1 MLDFEGT
8 KEELADQVVIP
19 EFAQIQGDGKRR
31 RNRRRVGAVAAAVAV
46 VALAAAVVPLAQGRL
61 AGVQSA
67 DPLAGA
73 VAGPV
78 AGAEVLLTG
87 APVTLSW
94 YGELDTRE
102 ALAVTLSEGKAPSM
116 ARTVDG
122 GHTWKAWR
130 LPPGIGVTTGD
141 QLIQTGSTLNV
152 VYPQV
157 ISRTVVQI
165 GNYLSRDAG
174 QTWTKTAGTAVN
186 GVMMNHGEGNF
197 YTAVIAAPVPSAP
210 TGWPVRAF
218 CVDNNKAGIPATCGM
233 YAIDPVEGGWH
244 PFAKQPSTTWGDAEG
259 AVDASGRLWFSHS
272 AESKCILSSSVDHGA
287 TWTTLSIDKADG
299 CAGVPMSGTDG
310 TAYATLSGLLASIPP
325 SVLVSHDGWK
335 TWQKTQLGTP
345 PVDLIAVLPDGAL
358 LAAPRHV
365 TSPGKPATSAAPGFL
380 LSRDGGKTFQQIAGT
395 AGFSSLKTT
404 AVGSYI
410 GSSNSGEPG
419 KQSISDDGEH
429 WSKAPQVPGQ
439 K

>member
-1 MLDFEGT
+1 M
-8 KEELADQVVIP
+8 P
-19 EFAQIQGDGKRR
+19 
-31 RNRRRVGAVAAAVAV
+31 
-46 VALAAAVVPLAQGRL
+46 
-61 AGVQSA
+61 
-67 DPLAGA
+67 AGA
-73 VAGPV
+73 
-78 AGAEVLLTG
+78 
-87 APVTLSW
+87 S
-94 YGELDTRE
+94 
-102 ALAVTLSEGKAPSM
+102 
-116 ARTVDG
+116 
-122 GHTWKAWR
+122 
-130 LPPGIGVTTGD
+130 
-141 QLIQTGSTLNV
+141 GSAT
-152 VYPQV
+152 PR
-157 ISRTVVQI
+157 SR
-165 GNYLSRDAG
+165 
-174 QTWTKTAGTAVN
+174 
-186 GVMMNHGEGNF
+186 
-197 YTAVIAAPVPSAP
+197 
-210 TGWPVRAF
+210 
-218 CVDNNKAGIPATCGM
+218 
-233 YAIDPVEGGWH
+233 
-244 PFAKQPSTTWGDAEG
+244 
-259 AVDASGRLWFSHS
+259 
-272 AESKCILSSSVDHGA
+272 KCILSSSVDHGA

-439 K
+439 KYLRTRTAVMPHGGCGGRTRCRRRSYERWPDRTKCWPRTARRPGCGRCH